1 MVLSDSSERRKLV
14 VGASRKDGG
23 QLLLG
28 DLRLAR
34 FPGELVVALEEKPLL
49 LLLAGPRAHAHEMP
63 AAFQALA
70 LQRELEVAFG
80 ISLVKVPL

>member
-1 MVLSDSSERRKLV
+1 VVLSDSSERRKLV

-23 QLLLG
+23 QLFLG

-34 FPGELVVALEEKPLL
+34 FPGELVVALEKPLL
-49 LLLAGPRAHAHEMP
+49 LLLAGPRAHAHEVP
-63 AAFQALA
+63 ATFQALA